1 MKKYLLDFKSC
12 VFYMYIL
19 MKLKK
24 KNLIIF
30 FKRRVFN
37 DFLCCKEMSIIKAV
51 QHRRR
56 MHPIIQNRP
65 KQNSQRG
72 KEFNKCLPPNR
83 NDDLCLFF
91 CFYSSWRYF
100 MMEYSTKLHKILY
113 ILYYFNTLYLQWR
126 YPMLQHIT
134 VFLLEQRVLT
144 EPPMLCTLAMSVPAE
159 VQYYVFCLY
168 LYSSIN
174 FKLIPNSEQII
185 FYCILVGHCC

>member
-1 MKKYLLDFKSC
+1 
-12 VFYMYIL
+12 
-19 MKLKK
+19 
-24 KNLIIF
+24 
-30 FKRRVFN
+30 
-37 DFLCCKEMSIIKAV
+37 MSIIKAV

-56 MHPIIQNRP
+56 MHPIIQNSPEQKSCAARNLI
-65 KQNSQRG
+65 NSYPQ
-72 KEFNKCLPPNR
+72 NR

-91 CFYSSWRYF
+91 CLYPSWRYF

-144 EPPMLCTLAMSVPAE
+144 EPSMLCTLAMSVPAE

-174 FKLIPNSEQII
+174 FKLILNSEQII
-185 FYCILVGHCC
+185 FYCIFVGHCC